1 MRRASPFRVAKP
13 PRESCPLLGVI
24 PNFTDETAIYIPVK
38 VIACLNN
45 SWPAFRRAWSSKEIW
60 KLLYTFRSAALL
72 RSYLYKKIKIKISES
87 IFVKLQGQV
96 RAPSKLQ
103 KLQLVYL
110 YFIFFFSSLKHIIKT
125 LSQKKEEKDLKIKG
139 VPHDKYTFNSQA
151 KQCLIEKFGLK
162 ELFSNGSI
170 SIGGLQ
176 ACFHIAHHYYEHYI
190 I

>member
-1 MRRASPFRVAKP
+1 MK
-13 PRESCPLLGVI
+13 
-24 PNFTDETAIYIPVK
+24 
-38 VIACLNN
+38 
-45 SWPAFRRAWSSKEIW
+45 AFFI
-60 KLLYTFRSAALL
+60 
-72 RSYLYKKIKIKISES
+72 
-87 IFVKLQGQV
+87 KLQGQV

-110 YFIFFFSSLKHIIKT
+110 YFFFFFFSSLKHIIKT
-125 LSQKKEEKDLKIKG
+125 LSPKKEEKDLKIKG

-176 ACFHIAHHYYEHYI
+176 ACFHIAHHYTNI
-190 I
+190 ILFNCPNCVSASGYYSPRALDLMRLLRRAWQVGSSWGCPSLPHLLGCVQGRGNAARPGPPHHSGTDTSTSRCSRSQPPRGQ